1 MFESIGEFVAA
12 NSSLCIVSVTILA
25 AVGLTQWRRVRIVE
39 LELAAKREWIDQGV
53 SADDI
58 QVLLG
63 SAATSRRGWIEQ
75 FGQLSGGAKAGV
87 ITAFVLVAVP
97 IGTGV
102 ISLLANYHFWRNVHE
117 QQRAYSQR
125 QDAPLPAYP
134 SARPET

>member
-12 NSSLCIVSVTILA
+12 NSSLCIVSVTLLA

-53 SADDI
+53 SAADI
-58 QVLLG
+58 QILLG
-63 SAATSRRGWIEQ
+63 NTSTSRRGWIDQ

-102 ISLLANYHFWRNVHE
+102 ISLMANYHFWRSMHE
-117 QQRAYSQR
+117 QQRVYSQS
-125 QDAPLPAYP
+125 QGVPLPASP
-134 SARPET
+134 GPRPAT